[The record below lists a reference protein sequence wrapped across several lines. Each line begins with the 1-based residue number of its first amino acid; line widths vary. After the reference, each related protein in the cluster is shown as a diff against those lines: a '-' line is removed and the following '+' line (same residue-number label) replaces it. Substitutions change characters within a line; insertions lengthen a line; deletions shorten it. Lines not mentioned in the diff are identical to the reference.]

1 MKKPRIIAP
10 MISSIF
16 FPLLAVSCVNFGA
29 QNQTKNPQ
37 KNDNQNPN
45 KKTDPAT
52 PKPPAKNSGTKK
64 PGNPKPPTTTDP
76 GTTTPPT
83 QTNPTPQPPATSN
96 PGNAN
101 TPKPIDNQAWEQL
114 KKDIWQPKYVEG
126 KTHFVRVPYYV
137 KLHLNNTNK
146 TIGLWANHLDSP
158 DNKGSEP
165 EPSQSLK
172 SKYSSINSQGA
183 QEVSEFLALKEVMLT
198 PTNDDFI
205 IYGGDTNI
213 KNENYF
219 LIKEILNNTNIES
232 TLSTKENLAYKS
244 KYKETFLTS
253 LGTTGNYSQQ
263 YDKMMFIN
271 NDENSFNPTIVENNH
286 KPFKINIF
294 RTFDH
299 IISKQ
304 ELNFSDKTKSKPD
317 HWITRYQISDH
328 APVLTDIENNFNI
341 STSQVGDKLK
351 THQNLGKKKN
361 TIRIGH
367 WNILNY
373 SGIGKKNNKNSI
385 AKTKAITATIEK
397 AGFDAIALTEINDG
411 AGETAAKTLKKYLP
425 NHYEI
430 AVQEQKYTKI
440 DEHYLDTKRFGKG
453 QQEQVI
459 VVYNKNVFSYYGQNL
474 SWNKPIKYWTD

>member
-1 MKKPRIIAP
+1 MKKPRFIVPI
-10 MISSIF
+10 ISSIF

-45 KKTDPAT
+45 KKTDPSA
-52 PKPPAKNSGTKK
+52 PKPPAKNPGTQ
-64 PGNPKPPTTTDP
+64 KPPTTTEP
-76 GTTTPPT
+76 GITTPPT
-83 QTNPTPQPPATSN
+83 QTNPTPQPPTTNN

-101 TPKPIDNQAWEQL
+101 SPKPIDNQAWEQL
-114 KKDIWQPKYVEG
+114 KKDIWQPEYVEG

-137 KLHLNNTNK
+137 KLHLNNTGK

-158 DNKGSEP
+158 DNKKGSEP
-165 EPSQSLK
+165 YPSQSLK

-213 KNENYF
+213 KNKNYF

-232 TLSTKENLAYKS
+232 ILSIKENLANKT
-244 KYKETFLTS
+244 KYNETFLTS
-253 LGTTGNYSQQ
+253 LGTKGNYSHQ

-271 NDENSFNPTIVENNH
+271 NDKNSFNPTIVENNH

-304 ELNFSDKTKSKPD
+304 ELNFSYNAKSKPD
-317 HWITRYQISDH
+317 YSMIRSKISDH

-341 STSQVGDKLK
+341 STSSVGDKLK
-351 THQNLGKKKN
+351 TNQNLGKNKN

-373 SGIGKKNNKNSI
+373 SGNDDNQDSI
-385 AKTKAITATIEK
+385 AKTKAITETIKK

-411 AGETAAKTLKKYLP
+411 AGESAAKTLKKYLP

-430 AVQEQKYTKI
+430 AVQEAKYTKI
-440 DEHYLDTKRFGKG
+440 NDYYINSKRFGKL

-474 SWNKPIKYWTD
+474 SWNKPIKYWTE

>member
-1 MKKPRIIAP
+1 MKKPRFIVP

-16 FPLLAVSCVNFGA
+16 FPLLAVSCVNFST
-29 QNQTKNPQ
+29 QNETDNPQ

-45 KKTDPAT
+45 KKTDPAA
-52 PKPPAKNSGTKK
+52 PKPPAKNSGTKN
-64 PGNPKPPTTTDP
+64 PGTPKPPTTTEP
-76 GTTTPPT
+76 GTITPPT

-165 EPSQSLK
+165 EASSSLR
-172 SKYSSINSQGA
+172 SKYRRIRSQGA
-183 QEVSEFLALKEVMLT
+183 QEVSEFLALKDVLQT

-219 LIKEILNNTNIES
+219 LINEILNNTNIKS
-232 TLSTKENLAYKS
+232 TLSTKENLANKK
-244 KYKETFLTS
+244 KYNETFLTS
-253 LGTTGNYSQQ
+253 LGRTGNYSHQ

-304 ELNFSDKTKSKPD
+304 ELNFSYDAKSNSD
-317 HWITRYQISDH
+317 HSIIRNKISDH

-341 STSQVGDKLK
+341 STSSVGDKLK
-351 THQNLGKKKN
+351 TNQNLGKKKN

-373 SGIGKKNNKNSI
+373 SGNDDNQDSI
-385 AKTKAITATIEK
+385 AKTRAITETIKK

-430 AVQEQKYTKI
+430 AVQEAKYTKI
-440 DEHYLDTKRFGKG
+440 NKHYLDTKRFGKL